1 MVRTPYT
8 LIVPHYRT
16 YVKRNFTRGCCPD
29 NYTKFSLYFAQT
41 SLRKIKILCNS
52 RVFLAVVG
60 PRYVCHPLISSSAP
74 SVSKKDASH
83 RTATRARCPRTL
95 RVAKEGGRR
104 EDHTTKMT
112 YCQIWQY
119 VIFTKIPMYPYTY
132 STLITGGSP
141 LSTPSVSAHRLIYAS
156 SARSLSDTLI
166 SAPIGENAIRLYS
179 SLTCSLI
186 S

>member
-1 MVRTPYT
+1 MVRTPYL
-8 LIVPHYRT
+8 LIVPHYRA

-60 PRYVCHPLISSSAP
+60 PRYVCRPLIASSAP
-74 SVSKKDASH
+74 PVSKKDALH

-104 EDHTTKMT
+104 EDHTTKKT

-119 VIFTKIPMYPYTY
+119 VIFNK
-132 STLITGGSP
+132 GSY
-141 LSTPSVSAHRLIYAS
+141 VSLYIFDLDHGRKTAFYAL
-156 SARSLSDTLI
+156 RI
-166 SAPIGENAIRLYS
+166 SA
-179 SLTCSLI
+179 
-186 S
+186 